1 MIRKEKSVI
10 KQIEYSYQL
19 KSGYCVTE
27 TLESKEEKLL
37 IKKIKEKDTIE
48 FKTVSGH
55 TLTLE
60 AIESSA
66 VTFNDNFK
74 GSDKKIE
81 VSFGSFEEI
90 NTKIESDLFDL
101 VRIYVK

>member
-1 MIRKEKSVI
+1 MIRKEKTVI

-27 TLESKEEKLL
+27 TLESKEEKILV
-37 IKKIKEKDTIE
+37 KKIKEKDTIE

-55 TLTLE
+55 TFTLE
-60 AIESSA
+60 SIESSCI
-66 VTFNDNFK
+66 VFNDNYK
-74 GSDKKIE
+74 GTDKKLEI
-81 VSFGSFEEI
+81 SFGSFEEI